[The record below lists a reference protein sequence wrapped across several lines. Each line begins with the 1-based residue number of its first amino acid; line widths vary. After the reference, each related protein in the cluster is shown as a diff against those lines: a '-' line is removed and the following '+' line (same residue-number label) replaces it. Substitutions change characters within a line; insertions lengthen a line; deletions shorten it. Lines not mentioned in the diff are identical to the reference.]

1 MRAAARLDIGRP
13 RANHYAIGKRRCA
26 LDGRTPLREERAAL
40 AETLRDGWPVVV
52 RYVAH
57 GCATGWRNR
66 WSDVDVRWPRD
77 ERAVARD
84 RASRLARVAR
94 AATASF
100 SCGGGAAA
108 GCRSGESPAMS

>member
-1 MRAAARLDIGRP
+1 MRAAARLDVGRL
-13 RANHYAIGKRRCA
+13 RANRCAIGKRRCA
-26 LDGRTPLREERAAL
+26 LDGRTPLRKERAAL

-57 GCATGWRNR
+57 GFTDGWRNH
-66 WSDVDVRWPRD
+66 WSDVDARWPRD
-77 ERAVARD
+77 GQAVARG

-94 AATASF
+94 AAAASF

-108 GCRSGESPAMS
+108 GRRSGESPAMS